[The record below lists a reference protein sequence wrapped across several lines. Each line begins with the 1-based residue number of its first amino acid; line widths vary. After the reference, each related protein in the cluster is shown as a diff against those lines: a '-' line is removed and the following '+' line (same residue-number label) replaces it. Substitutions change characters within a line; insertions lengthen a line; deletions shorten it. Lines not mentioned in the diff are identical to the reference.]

1 MRMLKLAGLALLMGL
16 ANPAVAQVV
25 AQVAQVAQA
34 PFSTEEL
41 ARRAALIRPAPEDLR
56 WQQVPWLDS
65 LTAGRDAA
73 QKEKRPIFIWAPDDD
88 PFERC

>member
-1 MRMLKLAGLALLMGL
+1 MRMLKLAGITLWMGL
-16 ANPAVAQVV
+16 AQVNPAS
-25 AQVAQVAQA
+25 AQA
-34 PFSTEEL
+34 PWSAEEV
-41 ARRAALIRPAPEDLR
+41 ARRAAVIRPAPEDLR
-56 WQQVPWLDS
+56 WQQVPWLDT